1 MKIDKY
7 SLSGHFFLISKS
19 MDYQA
24 SLQSMKN
31 EIIMELRSEN
41 QSVVEKLNIAQRSI
55 DSQNSTIISLSE
67 ELKTVKN
74 GKI

>member
-1 MKIDKY
+1 ME
-7 SLSGHFFLISKS
+7 
-19 MDYQA
+19 YQA

-31 EIIMELRSEN
+31 EILTELRNEN
-41 QSVVEKLNIAQRSI
+41 RSIVDKLNITQRSI

-67 ELKTVKN
+67 ELKAVKK